1 MVIELEPAPT
11 HKGCIIVPDPDKT
24 PLRIGKVL
32 AIGPG
37 RRYTNDKIFHKTEV
51 EVGER
56 VAFPMAATQVGTNR
70 NLTPRLEDNTCMIR
84 ETDVFFTVE
93 GDVDVEV

>member
-1 MVIELEPAPT
+1 MVVELEPAPT
-11 HKGCIIVPDPDKT
+11 RKGCIIIPDPDKT
-24 PLRIGKVL
+24 PLRIGKVI

-37 RRYTNDKIFHKTEV
+37 RTYPNDKVFHKTEV

-56 VAFPMAATQVGTNR
+56 VAFPMAATQVGTSK
-70 NLTPRLEDNTCMIR
+70 NLTPQLADDTCMIR

-93 GDVDVEV
+93 GDVNVEV